1 MKSVLIMS
9 LPARTINKTPLK
21 YLHVAKERQSEM
33 RVLGSNQH
41 LRRKLS
47 TPGKNDISKQGL
59 YVSIIEWYRIKSNGI
74 VSIQLKS
81 NQIRSYRVQN
91 KFN

>member
-1 MKSVLIMS
+1 MNVFNLVRAPEDMNYVMTIMKEICSRERI
-9 LPARTINKTPLK
+9 K

-47 TPGKNDISKQGL
+47 TPGKNDSSKQGL
-59 YVSIIEWYRIKSNGI
+59 YVNIIESYRIESNGI
-74 VSIQLKS
+74 VSIQLK
-81 NQIRSYRVQN
+81 
-91 KFN
+91 